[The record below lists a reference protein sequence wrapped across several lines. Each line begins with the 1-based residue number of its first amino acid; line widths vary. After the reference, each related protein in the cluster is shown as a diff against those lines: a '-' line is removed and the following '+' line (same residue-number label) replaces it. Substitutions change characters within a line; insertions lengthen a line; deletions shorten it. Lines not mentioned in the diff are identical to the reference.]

1 MKKLTTGIF
10 TVVLG
15 LVAADASAAVTSK
28 AYVDAKVKGVS
39 DDLTSLSGT
48 VAGKAD
54 QATTLAGYGI
64 TDAYTTTA
72 ADAAFANKATQT
84 KVGTAELTTT
94 AKDLSA
100 AVNELNTNKVTAAQ
114 VNTAIKTAI
123 SDTENGAIAGAIA
136 DALGDYTTTTD
147 MDAKL
152 NLKADKTDT
161 YTKTEVDTA
170 VADAKK
176 AGTDA
181 ASALTAYQTTNN
193 AAVQKNASDIT
204 ALDTAY
210 KAADTAIN
218 AKIGTVA
225 EGKTVVEMITE
236 AAAGAKYDDAAV
248 KADIKK
254 NADAISAMD
263 TAYKA
268 ADTALTTAVEKAQS
282 DATKGITDAAA
293 AQATANAAIPAP
305 TDECANPA
313 NKCVLTYNNSAYA
326 WEVIER
332 EGGQ

>member
-28 AYVDAKVKGVS
+28 AYVDARVGAVDTKVDGLETTVNEFTTNIGDTITQEIKTNLESPTS
-39 DDLTSLSGT
+39 DIAKALD
-48 VAGKAD
+48 AKAD
-54 QATTLAGYGI
+54 ASDVTALGTRVTTAEGEIDTLQATVSG
-64 TDAYTTTA
+64 
-72 ADAAFANKATQT
+72 
-84 KVGTAELTTT
+84 LTTGDGSV
-94 AKDLSA
+94 A
-100 AVNELNTNKVTAAQ
+100 NQ
-114 VNTAIKTAI
+114 
-123 SDTENGAIAGAIA
+123 IAGALA
-136 DALGDYTTTTD
+136 DYTKTTD
-147 MDAKL
+147 MNAAL
-152 NLKADKTDT
+152 SLKADKATT
-161 YTKTEVDTA
+161 YTKTEVDTV

-181 ASALTAYQTTNN
+181 SAALTAYQTTNN

-204 ALDTAY
+204 ALQA
-210 KAADTAIN
+210 KDTAIEG
-218 AKIGTVA
+218 KIGTVA
-225 EGKTVVEMITE
+225 EGKTVVQMINE
-236 AAAGAKYDDAAV
+236 AAAGAEYDDTAV

-268 ADTALTTAVEKAQS
+268 ADTTLTTAVEKAQA

>member
-28 AYVDAKVKGVS
+28 AYVDARVGAVDTKVEGLETTVNEFTTNIGDTITNQITQELKS
-39 DDLTSLSGT
+39 DTSEI
-48 VAGKAD
+48 AKALD
-54 QATTLAGYGI
+54 SK
-64 TDAYTTTA
+64 
-72 ADAAFANKATQT
+72 ADAADLTALGTRVT
-84 KVGTAELTTT
+84 TAESDIDTLQETVSGLTTGT
-94 AKDLSA
+94 GSVA
-100 AVNELNTNKVTAAQ
+100 NQ
-114 VNTAIKTAI
+114 
-123 SDTENGAIAGAIA
+123 IA
-136 DALGDYTTTTD
+136 DALADYTNTTD
-147 MDAKL
+147 MNAAL
-152 NLKADKTDT
+152 NLKADKATT

-181 ASALTAYQTTNN
+181 SAALTAYQTTNN
-193 AAVQKNASDIT
+193 AAVQKNTSDIT

-236 AAAGAKYDDAAV
+236 AAAGAEYDDTTV

-254 NADAISAMD
+254 NADAITAMD

-268 ADTALTTAVEKAQS
+268 ADATLTTAVEKAQE
-282 DATKGITDAAA
+282 
-293 AQATANAAIPAP
+293 TADAAIPAP
-305 TDECANPA
+305 TGECSNPT
-313 NKCVLTYNNSAYA
+313 NKCVLTYNNATYA

>member
-28 AYVDAKVKGVS
+28 AYVDARVGAVDTKVDGLETTVNDFKTNIGDTITQEIKTNLESPTS
-39 DDLTSLSGT
+39 DIAKALD
-48 VAGKAD
+48 AKAD
-54 QATTLAGYGI
+54 ASDVTALGTRVTTAEGEIDTLQATVSG
-64 TDAYTTTA
+64 
-72 ADAAFANKATQT
+72 
-84 KVGTAELTTT
+84 LTTGDGSV
-94 AKDLSA
+94 A
-100 AVNELNTNKVTAAQ
+100 NQ
-114 VNTAIKTAI
+114 
-123 SDTENGAIAGAIA
+123 IAGALA
-136 DALGDYTTTTD
+136 DYTNTTD
-147 MDAKL
+147 MNAAL
-152 NLKADKTDT
+152 SLKADKATT

-210 KAADTAIN
+210 KAADKAIN

-236 AAAGAKYDDAAV
+236 AAAGAGYDDAAV

-254 NADAISAMD
+254 YADAISAMD

-268 ADTALTTAVEKAQS
+268 ADTELTTAVEKAQS

-305 TDECANPA
+305 TGPCENPT
-313 NKCVLTYNNSAYA
+313 NKCVLTFAGGNTYA

>member
-28 AYVDAKVKGVS
+28 AYVDARVGAVDTKVDGLETTVNEFTTNIGDTITQEIKTNLESPTS
-39 DDLTSLSGT
+39 DIAKALD
-48 VAGKAD
+48 AKAD
-54 QATTLAGYGI
+54 ASDVTALGTRVTTAEGEIDTLQATVSG
-64 TDAYTTTA
+64 
-72 ADAAFANKATQT
+72 
-84 KVGTAELTTT
+84 LTTGDGSV
-94 AKDLSA
+94 A
-100 AVNELNTNKVTAAQ
+100 NQ
-114 VNTAIKTAI
+114 
-123 SDTENGAIAGAIA
+123 IAGALA
-136 DALGDYTTTTD
+136 DYTKTTD
-147 MDAKL
+147 MNAAL
-152 NLKADKTDT
+152 SLKADKATT

-181 ASALTAYQTTNN
+181 SAALTAYQTTNN

-204 ALDTAY
+204 ALQA
-210 KAADTAIN
+210 KDTAIEG
-218 AKIGTVA
+218 KIGTVA
-225 EGKTVVEMITE
+225 EGKTVVQMINE
-236 AAAGAKYDDAAV
+236 AAAGAEYDDAEV
-248 KADIKK
+248 RGLIST
-254 NADAISAMD
+254 NASGI
-263 TAYKA
+263 A
-268 ADTALTTAVEKAQS
+268 ANKTAVEKAQA

>member
-1 MKKLTTGIF
+1 MN
-10 TVVLG
+10 
-15 LVAADASAAVTSK
+15 AA
-28 AYVDAKVKGVS
+28 
-39 DDLTSLSGT
+39 LS
-48 VAGKAD
+48 
-54 QATTLAGYGI
+54 
-64 TDAYTTTA
+64 
-72 ADAAFANKATQT
+72 
-84 KVGTAELTTT
+84 
-94 AKDLSA
+94 
-100 AVNELNTNKVTAAQ
+100 
-114 VNTAIKTAI
+114 
-123 SDTENGAIAGAIA
+123 
-136 DALGDYTTTTD
+136 
-147 MDAKL
+147 
-152 NLKADKTDT
+152 LKADKATT

-181 ASALTAYQTTNN
+181 QSSVDSLAGVVNN
-193 AAVQKNASDIT
+193 ATTGLAATKKIADDAAAAVAKETTDRT
-204 ALDTAY
+204 
-210 KAADTAIN
+210 AADTAIN

-236 AAAGAKYDDAAV
+236 AAAGAEYDDTAV

-268 ADTALTTAVEKAQS
+268 ADTTLTTAVEKAQA

-313 NKCVLTYNNSAYA
+313 NKCVLTYNNATYA